1 MADTSII
8 RNTQIIPSSWVAV
21 FLAPITALLGMV
33 LMRLALI
40 TTQKTGARARPIMAT
55 TIWIPSV
62 SV

>member
-1 MADTSII
+1 MADTE
-8 RNTQIIPSSWVAV
+8 RDVQIIPNSWAAV
-21 FLAPITALLGMV
+21 FLAPTTVMLGMV